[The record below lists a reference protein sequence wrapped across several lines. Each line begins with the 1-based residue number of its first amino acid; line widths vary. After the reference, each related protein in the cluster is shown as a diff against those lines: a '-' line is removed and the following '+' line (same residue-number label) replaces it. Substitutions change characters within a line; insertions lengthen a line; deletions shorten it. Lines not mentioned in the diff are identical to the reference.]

1 MTEALRAAAKS
12 AEAEA
17 QEARSRADKADAAR
31 DAAKRHAAR
40 AADDAVRAAS
50 ERERQHLEEAVAAA
64 DAAGAARAGKLL
76 ESTLRLVATKDE
88 QLQDARAKLDAATR
102 EVSEARATVRR
113 EISNAR
119 SRLEA
124 ERGKVL
130 CGLEA
135 IRRDLAREKENLD
148 ADREALALQRSELA
162 VRTDEAS
169 EALRNY
175 PTPADAQRAVSRLE
189 SALRPPTQPL
199 AREIF
204 PGNLPLT
211 PPRRRVV
218 EEDPRRKPML
228 PRGLSAIVGVASRR
242 RAARA
247 VADIGDRNRLR
258 AALSVWTRR
267 HSPRG
272 VSFNLNV

>member
-1 MTEALRAAAKS
+1 M
-12 AEAEA
+12 
-17 QEARSRADKADAAR
+17 
-31 DAAKRHAAR
+31 
-40 AADDAVRAAS
+40 
-50 ERERQHLEEAVAAA
+50 
-64 DAAGAARAGKLL
+64 
-76 ESTLRLVATKDE
+76 ESTLRLLATKDE

-113 EISNAR
+113 EISDAKT
-119 SRLEA
+119 RLEA
-124 ERGKVL
+124 EREQAL
-130 CGLEA
+130 QALESV
-135 IRRDLAREKENLD
+135 RRDLVREKELLD
-148 ADREALALQRSELA
+148 VQRSELA
-162 VRTDEAS
+162 VRTEEAS

-189 SALRPPTQPL
+189 SALRPTQPL

-211 PPRRRVV
+211 PPRRRRVV

-228 PRGLSAIVGVASRR
+228 RRGLSAIVGVASRR

>member
-1 MTEALRAAAKS
+1 M
-12 AEAEA
+12 
-17 QEARSRADKADAAR
+17 
-31 DAAKRHAAR
+31 
-40 AADDAVRAAS
+40 
-50 ERERQHLEEAVAAA
+50 AAA

-113 EISNAR
+113 EISDAKT
-119 SRLEA
+119 RLEA
-124 ERGKVL
+124 EREQAL
-130 CGLEA
+130 QALESV
-135 IRRDLAREKENLD
+135 RRDLVREKELLD
-148 ADREALALQRSELA
+148 VQRSELA
-162 VRTDEAS
+162 VRTEEAS

-189 SALRPPTQPL
+189 SALRPTQPL

-204 PGNLPLT
+204 PGVVPLT
-211 PPRRRVV
+211 PPRRRRVV
-218 EEDPRRKPML
+218 DDEDRLTPPRDDPRRKPML
-228 PRGLSAIVGVASRR
+228 RRGLSAIVGVASRR

-258 AALSVWTRR
+258 AALTVWTRR
-267 HSPRG
+267 HSPTG
-272 VSFNLNV
+272 VSFNVV